1 MFNSKRLFSTVALT
15 TVAFVLASCSGTPEA
30 KLYLNSAQY
39 LNPDINGRPS
49 PVVLSVYELKSAY
62 SFKQASYYALSSN
75 LAKTLGP
82 NLIDKQT
89 IEIRPN
95 SSKTFTQDMSPNTHY
110 IGLIAGYRNI
120 DQSTWRK
127 VIPVTPGKKTIK
139 INVTL
144 ESQGLVATIAK

>member
-1 MFNSKRLFSTVALT
+1 MFNVKILSLAIVA
-15 TVAFVLASCSGTPEA
+15 VALASCSGAPEA

-39 LNPDINGRPS
+39 LNPNINGRPS

-62 SFKQASYYALSSN
+62 AFKQASYYALTSN

-95 SSKTFTQDMSPNTHY
+95 SSKSFTQDLSPNTHY

-120 DQSTWRK
+120 DQSTWRQ
-127 VIPVTPGKKTIK
+127 VIPVTAGKKKIK

-144 ESQGLVATIAK
+144 ESQGLVATLAK